1 MSKKIAIQ
9 GELGAYSHIA
19 AENLYAGA
27 EIKTCTTFEETFKQA
42 YNDQNYKI
50 VIPIE
55 NSLAGRVA
63 DIHYLLPKYKLQI
76 HGEYFQTVEHNLL
89 CKQDATIDDIKYVR
103 SHAQAIGQCQNI
115 INKRKF
121 KSIVSADTAGS
132 AKELAEGKDKS
143 IAAIASE
150 LSAKIY
156 NLKILEKNI
165 EDEKGNVTRFLIMGK
180 KIEQPEFKSN
190 KNYITSCIF
199 RVKSEPSALYK
210 CLGGFATNQVNLTK
224 LESFSV
230 KNTFDQANF
239 YLDLE
244 GHLEQPGVKKA
255 LELNIKPK
263 FVPFCYVPKEIL
275 EAVTLNNPYK
285 RDYLMEDCK
294 RLFNDLNID
303 LVSEIPADCN
313 WPSVHAAWS
322 EVNKEDKGLEFML
335 KIFEARFK
343 KGLNVGDKNII
354 TNICNEISIS
364 SEFVLSAMDNE
375 DIDKDLKS
383 LTKIMR
389 ELKVFGVPTFIY
401 KKERFWGQDRLHYL
415 KDKLN
420 N

>member
-76 HGEYFQTVEHNLL
+76 HGEYFQPVEHNLL

-255 LELNIKPK
+255 LEELG
-263 FVPFCYVPKEIL
+263 FHTETLDIL
-275 EAVTLNNPYK
+275 GVYEASSF
-285 RDYLMEDCK
+285 R
-294 RLFNDLNID
+294 
-303 LVSEIPADCN
+303 
-313 WPSVHAAWS
+313 
-322 EVNKEDKGLEFML
+322 
-335 KIFEARFK
+335 
-343 KGLNVGDKNII
+343 KN
-354 TNICNEISIS
+354 
-364 SEFVLSAMDNE
+364 
-375 DIDKDLKS
+375 
-383 LTKIMR
+383 
-389 ELKVFGVPTFIY
+389 
-401 KKERFWGQDRLHYL
+401 
-415 KDKLN
+415 
-420 N
+420 